1 MQNHLLTG
9 LRTVFWIHIIVGFI
23 FGLAFLLIP
32 AQALGLYGWP
42 EMDPYFPRLVGAA
55 ILSFAASSWFA
66 LQANTWNRV
75 KLIVQTEIVWTTLA
89 TITMIWGMLSEDLP
103 AITWLNVIIMAA
115 FAVAFTYY
123 YMQEGRVVSEQAG
136 PVTR

>member
-1 MQNHLLTG
+1 MQNHLHTG
-9 LRTVFWIHIIVGFI
+9 LRTVFWIHIIVGLI

-32 AQALGLYGWP
+32 TQALELYGWP
-42 EMDPYFPRLVGAA
+42 QPDPYFPRLVGAA

-89 TITMIWGMLSEDLP
+89 TLAMIWGLLSEQLP
-103 AITWLNVIIMAA
+103 ALTWVNVIVMAA
-115 FAVAFTYY
+115 FALAFTYY
-123 YMQEGRVVSEQAG
+123 YMQEGRVVTEKVG
-136 PVTR
+136 PVTS